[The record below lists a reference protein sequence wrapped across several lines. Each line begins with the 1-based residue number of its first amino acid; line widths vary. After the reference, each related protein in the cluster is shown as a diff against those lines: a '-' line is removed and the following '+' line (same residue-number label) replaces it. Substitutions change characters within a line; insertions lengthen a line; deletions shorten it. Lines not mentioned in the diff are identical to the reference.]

1 MYQSLRG
8 LIHMN
13 VDPWYTWILPYV
25 SVLTQSWQWWWY
37 HPERICEAIKRKEK
51 WWNEKVNPNVW
62 LVVCI
67 WEYFPALRTLFW
79 WKSAIGPVGGTLK
92 PEVDHRHRKTIF
104 ARDASRLY
112 VVNAAFPLSFPP
124 KRDKQNSSGSVSSPP
139 PPHRWS
145 NHARDIV
152 WLGVSLG
159 VFSLRM
165 MRLRVVVVSVPLGM
179 CGTGDVVCA
188 VAKLTLSGLQRW

>member
-1 MYQSLRG
+1 MKWEGEPKRVTGSVHMGIFPSLTNTF
-8 LIHMN
+8 LM
-13 VDPWYTWILPYV
+13 
-25 SVLTQSWQWWWY
+25 
-37 HPERICEAIKRKEK
+37 
-51 WWNEKVNPNVW
+51 KV
-62 LVVCI
+62 C
-67 WEYFPALRTLFW
+67 
-79 WKSAIGPVGGTLK
+79 
-92 PEVDHRHRKTIF
+92 DM
-104 ARDASRLY
+104 ASRRHPKTRSWPPPSKDDLCPGCFTLY

-159 VFSLRM
+159 VFSLRV
-165 MRLRVVVVSVPLGM
+165 MRLRVVVVSVRLGL

-188 VAKLTLSGLQRW
+188 VAKLTLSGLQSW